1 VSYFANLGY
10 FVAMDKISPVYARLI
25 LRELEHRK
33 LDTSPLFAGTALS
46 RNELLHGGDIEL
58 PNFVRILKLGD
69 RLLGNEQLGFLL
81 GRKMHVF
88 AMGPVGAGMAVAP
101 SLREGLQLL
110 QSFTRL
116 HASYIDIDARS
127 TMQGLTV
134 SILYGQETG
143 YVERLHTETA
153 VMLLQQY
160 METLIGEPVRDA
172 RYRFAMPEPD
182 NSADY
187 ANALHGQIVFDAKA
201 NEVDIPQRWLD
212 LPSPYYH
219 AELWQQARV
228 SLARTLR
235 EQSKNDGAPYAQHI
249 ATLLRTSETP
259 FPALGEVAFGLHV
272 SARTLNRHLRAENTS
287 FRQLR
292 SQALVSRAKLYLRQS
307 DQSVEA
313 IAEALGYR
321 DTANFRRAF
330 RKSEGR
336 SPMEYRLA
344 ISADHYTEN

>member
-1 VSYFANLGY
+1 
-10 FVAMDKISPVYARLI
+10 MDKISPIYARLV
-25 LRELEHRK
+25 LRELEQRD
-33 LDTSPLFAGTALS
+33 LDTSPLFAGIPLNRDALL
-46 RNELLHGGDIEL
+46 RGGDIDL
-58 PNFVRILKLGD
+58 PDFVHILEVGD
-69 RLLGNEQLGFLL
+69 RLIGDQQLGFLL

-88 AMGPVGAGMAVAP
+88 AMGPVGAGMAGAP
-101 SLREGLQLL
+101 CLRDGLQLL

-127 TMQGLTV
+127 MMHGLTV
-134 SILYGQETG
+134 SILYERETG

-153 VMLLQQY
+153 MMLLQQY
-160 METLIGEPVRDA
+160 METLIGDPVRDV
-172 RYRFAMPEPD
+172 RYRFAMPKPD
-182 NSADY
+182 NSQDY
-187 ANALHGQIVFDAKA
+187 ADALHGQIEFDANA

-219 AELWQQARV
+219 GELWQQAQS

-235 EQSKNDGAPYAQHI
+235 EQSKYEGAPYTQHI
-249 ATLLRTSETP
+249 TTLLRTSGTP
-259 FPALGEVAFGLHV
+259 FPDLNEVAYGLHV

-287 FRQLR
+287 FRQLK
-292 SQALVSRAKLYLRQS
+292 SEALASRAKLYLRES

-313 IAEALGYR
+313 IAEALGYQ

-336 SPMEYRLA
+336 SPIEYRKA
-344 ISADHYTEN
+344 VAATGE